1 MAMKESVLNLY
12 NFLIVPWIAGIGL
25 SVMTSGI
32 GCILV
37 WRRLSF
43 FGDALAHSTLLGVA
57 LSLVLNVSLFW
68 GVLAICIMV
77 GLVLSYFPKQTQ
89 LGSDTALAILSYGSL
104 AIGMVLMGK
113 ISAKPT
119 DPASYLFGDILTVTF
134 GDLAVIF
141 VAASLVAVFL
151 YYKWQPLLLITL
163 NPDLAQAEGINLTLL
178 ERQLTVIVAIT
189 VAACL
194 KFIGALLVP
203 ALLVIPPATAA
214 SFARSPKS
222 MVVLTF
228 FIALI
233 SISLGLFLSVQF
245 NTASGAMIVV
255 TALSLF
261 LISRLKVYRS

>member
-1 MAMKESVLNLY
+1 MSLY
-12 NFLIVPWIAGIGL
+12 SFLVIPWMAGIGL

-68 GVLAICIMV
+68 GVLAICILV
-77 GLVLSYFPKQTQ
+77 GLILSYFPKQTRV
-89 LGSDTALAILSYGSL
+89 GSDTALAILSYGSL
-104 AIGMVLMGK
+104 ALGMVLMGK
-113 ISAKPT
+113 ISTKPI
-119 DPASYLFGDILTVTF
+119 DPASYLFGDILTVIPQ
-134 GDLAVIF
+134 DLVVIF
-141 VAASLVAVFL
+141 VAAVLMVVFL
-151 YYKWQPLLLITL
+151 YVKWQPLLLVTL
-163 NPDLAQAEGINLTLL
+163 NTDLAQAEGIGVTLL
-178 ERQLTVIVAIT
+178 ERQLTVMVAIT

-214 SFARSPKS
+214 AYAKSPKF
-222 MVVLTF
+222 MVMLSF
-228 FIALI
+228 IIALI
-233 SISLGLFLSVQF
+233 SISLGLLLSVLF
-245 NTASGAMIVV
+245 NTPSGAMVVV

-261 LISRLKVYRS
+261 LISRFR